1 MFHLPPNRKF
11 RKFWLNGKRP
21 KASFRW
27 RIWLALSEFLRLLA
41 NQNVTFVSL
50 FCTQLPFFCTVLP
63 KNCIP
68 RSQSQSRNF
77 FMYII
82 RIVRSN
88 TSSIVVLEGEYL
100 SLCGYC
106 LVLTFSSVALML
118 FFTLFLSSGQFLWYW
133 LKQLCLWLCQPLII
147 CFVVDSWFWDRHWLY
162 TMSRSLAASIYW
174 VSLWFMRF
182 SRCLSYLSTTLAVH
196 SDSIGSLWNL
206 LFATRKVWV
215 YNCSQIPFLSVQ
227 HISGRLIFVRC
238 AQCTWYSVPKC
249 IIRKIYESTLEPF
262 FEIKCFWLEIQWKL
276 NNLDVLSLS
285 MEISKRS
292 GMAISPR

>member
-1 MFHLPPNRKF
+1 MLLMAF
-11 RKFWLNGKRP
+11 
-21 KASFRW
+21 
-27 RIWLALSEFLRLLA
+27 IW
-41 NQNVTFVSL
+41 
-50 FCTQLPFFCTVLP
+50 
-63 KNCIP
+63 
-68 RSQSQSRNF
+68 
-77 FMYII
+77 
-82 RIVRSN
+82 IVRSN
-88 TSSIVVLEGEYL
+88 ISSTVVLEGEYL
-100 SLCGYC
+100 SQCGYC

-196 SDSIGSLWNL
+196 SDSIGSFWNL

-249 IIRKIYESTLEPF
+249 IIRKIYESTLEVFWDKMFLVRNTVKTEQSWCSIVVYGNIEALDLGWQFRPGSGETDF
-262 FEIKCFWLEIQWKL
+262 LQGNRPSPSCLKPLFQSDAKC
-276 NNLDVLSLS
+276 NLLL
-285 MEISKRS
+285 I
-292 GMAISPR
+292 